1 MAVEAID
8 KPYIYASTAICFPA
22 DCIISMEDY
31 SFFFL
36 LLQMALLV
44 PYFFLFRFLFKRMR
58 IKAPSIYAAIVAILF
73 VIVCCKLFNH
83 YNRNYLYPKI
93 RSEKFNTQKWHSAKN
108 ERFKMARDIIA
119 SNMLIGKTQQ
129 EVTAI
134 LGAPSSERGSCETCI
149 GYPTHE
155 PGFSIDHEVLV
166 VEFDENNGRATLV
179 RLDDW

>member
-1 MAVEAID
+1 
-8 KPYIYASTAICFPA
+8 
-22 DCIISMEDY
+22 MEHY

-36 LLQMALLV
+36 LLQIVLLV

-73 VIVCCKLFNH
+73 VIACCQLFNH
-83 YNRNYLYPKI
+83 YNLNYLYPKI
-93 RSEKFNTQKWHSAKN
+93 RSEKFNAQKWHSAKN

-129 EVTAI
+129 EVTVI
-134 LGAPSSERGSCETCI
+134 LGEVRERRGNCI
-149 GYPTHE
+149 GYATSE
-155 PGFSIDHEVLV
+155 PSVWFSIDHEVLV

-179 RLDDW
+179 RLDHW

>member
-1 MAVEAID
+1 
-8 KPYIYASTAICFPA
+8 
-22 DCIISMEDY
+22 MEDY

-36 LLQMALLV
+36 LLQIALLV

-73 VIVCCKLFNH
+73 VVACCKLFNH

-93 RSEKFNTQKWHSAKN
+93 RSERFNAQKWHSTEN

-129 EVTAI
+129 EVIAI
-134 LGAPSSERGSCETCI
+134 LGKPDNEKGPCTNCI
-149 GYPTHE
+149 GYATSE
-155 PGFSIDHEVLV
+155 PDIGFSIDHEVLV
-166 VEFDENNGRATLV
+166 VEFDENNGRVTLV